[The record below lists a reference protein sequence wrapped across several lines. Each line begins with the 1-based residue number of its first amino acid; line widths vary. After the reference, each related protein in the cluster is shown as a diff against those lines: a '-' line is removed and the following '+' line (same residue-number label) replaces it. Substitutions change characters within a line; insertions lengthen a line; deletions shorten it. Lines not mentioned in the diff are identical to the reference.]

1 MSAPDLS
8 VVIVTYR
15 SERDIDACLTSV
27 RAALSGVRAEVV
39 VVDNAS
45 GDRTVELARRHPDVA
60 VVALEQNVGFGAGIN
75 AGLRATTGRY
85 VLWMNPDGQLTGGSL
100 SAVIAWMDD
109 HPDVGIVGG
118 KILDPGGT
126 VQRSARAFPSYG
138 AALGHRYSLLTRWFP
153 GNPWSRRYL
162 RAESS
167 YAVAEPVDWVSG
179 ACVLHRRVVSDAL
192 HGLDE
197 QFFMY
202 VEDVDFCRRAWDAGW
217 KVYFHPG
224 IVMEHEI
231 GGSSRQVNR
240 PMILARHRSMW
251 RYYRK
256 HFRRFPPKDVIVW
269 SVIWGRAGWLWLTA
283 GWRPKS
289 SA

>member
-1 MSAPDLS
+1 MSVPDLS
-8 VVIVTYR
+8 VVVVTYR
-15 SERDIDACLTSV
+15 SERDIDACLTSIRV
-27 RAALSGVRAEVV
+27 ALSGVRAEVV

-45 GDRTVELARRHPDVA
+45 GDRTVALVCRHPDVA
-60 VVALEQNVGFGAGIN
+60 VVALERNVGFGAGIN

-85 VLWMNPDGQLTGGSL
+85 VMWMNPDGQLTGGSL
-100 SAVIAWMDD
+100 PAVIAWMDD

-167 YAVAEPVDWVSG
+167 YTVAEPVDWVSG
-179 ACVLHRRVVSDAL
+179 ACVLHRRAVSDAL
-192 HGLDE
+192 NGLDE

-224 IVMEHEI
+224 IVMEHDI

-256 HFRRFPPKDVIVW
+256 HFRRFPPKDAIVW
-269 SVIWGRAGWLWLTA
+269 SVIWGRAGWLWVTA
-283 GWRPKS
+283 GLRGRH
-289 SA
+289 

>member
-8 VVIVTYR
+8 VLVVTYKSR
-15 SERDIDACLTSV
+15 KDIEACLQSV
-27 RAALSGVRAEVV
+27 TAALDGLASEVV

-45 GDRTVELARRHPDVA
+45 GDGTAELAARHPGVR
-60 VVALEQNVGFGAGIN
+60 VLALTDNVGFGAGIN
-75 AGLRATTGRY
+75 CGLQATKGRY
-85 VLWMNPDGQLTGGSL
+85 VLWVNPDGRLIGGSL
-100 SAVIAWMDD
+100 RQVIAWMDT

-118 KILDPGGT
+118 KILDPDGT

-138 AALGHRYSLLTRWFP
+138 AALGHRYSLLTKWFP
-153 GNPWSRRYL
+153 SNPWSRRYL
-162 RAESS
+162 RGEATFGE
-167 YAVAEPVDWVSG
+167 AEPVDWVSG
-179 ACVLHRRVVSDAL
+179 AFVLHRRAVSDAL

-224 IVMEHEI
+224 VVMEHEV

-251 RYYRK
+251 RYYKK
-256 HFRRFPPKDVIVW
+256 HFRRFWPKDALVW
-269 SVIWGRAGWLWLTA
+269 SVIWGRAATLWVSA
-283 GWRPKS
+283 WWRG
-289 SA
+289 

>member
-27 RAALSGVRAEVV
+27 RAALAGVHAEVV

-45 GDRTVELARRHPDVA
+45 GDRTVELVRQHPDVS
-60 VVALEQNVGFGAGIN
+60 VVALERNVGFGAGIN

-167 YAVAEPVDWVSG
+167 YTVAEPVDWVSG

-256 HFRRFPPKDVIVW
+256 HFRRFPPKDAIVW
-269 SVIWGRAGWLWLTA
+269 SVIWGRAGWLWVTA
-283 GWRPKS
+283 GLRR
-289 SA
+289 

>member
-8 VVIVTYR
+8 VIIVTYR
-15 SERDIDACLTSV
+15 SARDIDACLQSV
-27 RAALSGVRAEVV
+27 RDAVRGLRAEIV

-45 GDRTVELARRHPDVA
+45 GDETTTFARRHEGVT
-60 VVALEQNVGFGAGIN
+60 VVPLDRNVGFGAGIN
-75 AGLRATTGRY
+75 EGLRHTSGRY
-85 VLWMNPDGQLTGGSL
+85 VLWVNPDGRLTGGRL
-100 SAVIAWMDD
+100 SEMLAWMDG
-109 HPDVGIVGG
+109 HPDVGVVGG
-118 KILDPGGT
+118 RILDPSGS
-126 VQRSARAFPSYG
+126 VQLSARAFPSYG

-153 GNPWSRRYL
+153 RNPWSRRYL

-167 YAVAEPVDWVSG
+167 FTDAEPVDWVSG
-179 ACVLHRRVVSDAL
+179 AFVLHRRAVSEAL

-197 QFFMY
+197 RFFMY
-202 VEDVDFCRRAWDAGW
+202 VEDVDFCKRTWDAGW

-224 IVMEHEI
+224 MVMEHAI

-256 HFRRFPPKDVIVW
+256 HFRTFWPKDAVVW
-269 SVIWGRAGWLWLTA
+269 AVIWGRAAWLWMRA
-283 GWRPKS
+283 GWSR
-289 SA
+289 

>member
-1 MSAPDLS
+1 VSAPDLS

-15 SERDIDACLTSV
+15 SERDIDECLTSV
-27 RAALSGVRAEVV
+27 RAALAGMRADIV

-45 GDRTVELARRHPDVA
+45 GDRTVEVVRRHPDVT
-60 VVALEQNVGFGAGIN
+60 VVALDRNVGFGAGIN

-85 VLWMNPDGQLTGGSL
+85 VLWMNPDGRLTGGSL
-100 SAVIAWMDD
+100 PAVVAWMDE

-138 AALGHRYSLLTRWFP
+138 AALGHRYSVLTRWFP
-153 GNPWSRRYL
+153 RNPWSRRYL
-162 RAESS
+162 RAEAS

-179 ACVLHRRVVSDAL
+179 ACLLHRRAVSDAL
-192 HGLDE
+192 NGLDE

-202 VEDVDFCRRAWDAGW
+202 VEDVDFCRRAWDAAW

-224 IVMEHEI
+224 IIMEHEI

-256 HFRRFPPKDVIVW
+256 HFRSFFPKDAIVW
-269 SVIWGRAGWLWLTA
+269 SVIWGRAGWLWMMA
-283 GWRPKS
+283 GWRR
-289 SA
+289 

>member
-1 MSAPDLS
+1 MTTPDLS

-15 SERDIDACLTSV
+15 SREDIASCLQSV
-27 RAALSGVRAEVV
+27 KAAVAGIHAEIVV
-39 VVDNAS
+39 IDNAS
-45 GDRTVELARRHPDVA
+45 GDGTVEIAQAESGVR
-60 VVALEQNVGFGAGIN
+60 VVALPQNVGFSAGIN

-85 VLWMNPDGQLTGGSL
+85 VWWVNPDGRLIDGSVRDVL
-100 SAVIAWMDD
+100 AWMDD
-109 HPDVGIVGG
+109 HPDVGIIGG
-118 KILDPGGT
+118 KILDPDGT
-126 VQRSARAFPSYG
+126 VQRSARSFPSYG

-162 RAESS
+162 RGEATFTHP
-167 YAVAEPVDWVSG
+167 EPVDWVSG
-179 ACVLHRRVVSDAL
+179 ACVLHRRAVSEAL

-202 VEDVDFCRRAWDAGW
+202 VEDVDFCLRAWKAGW

-224 IVMEHEI
+224 IVMEHAV
-231 GGSSRQVNR
+231 GGSSKQVNR

-256 HFRRFPPKDVIVW
+256 HFRTFWPKDVVVW
-269 SVIWGRAGWLWLTA
+269 CAIWGRASALWVSA
-283 GWRPKS
+283 WWR
-289 SA
+289 AR